1 MSEVN
6 ADGYGRWGWV
16 VQTKEIDA
24 TAVICVKEVQLNKVP
39 IFFKKRRRGDAKDV
53 RKP

>member
-39 IFFKKRRRGDAKDV
+39 IFLKKKKEGRCKRC
-53 RKP
+53 